1 MNDDTVIEL
10 TPDPTP
16 KPSGPSESLSPLT
29 NLNRYPDPVPG
40 FARRSTGLQA
50 PIPPTT
56 KPQPAPLPRST
67 ATPVEN
73 ALSTPTTKPAKPRGD
88 QP

>member
-1 MNDDTVIEL
+1 MNADTVIEL

-16 KPSGPSESLSPLT
+16 KPPGPSESLSPLT

-40 FARRSTGLQA
+40 YAPRNAGLL
-50 PIPPTT
+50 PSIPPTT
-56 KPQPAPLPRST
+56 KPKPASQPRST
-67 ATPVEN
+67 ATPVVN
-73 ALSTPTTKPAKPRGD
+73 ALSTKKPRGD